1 MMGLEVTVEQ
11 AATEEEAAAA
21 AEVAEVAE
29 AATHPDQAGRG
40 NSRETTPATVE
51 EPLVGEEAMT
61 TEPLAGEKRAR
72 DDDQRPLPSGW
83 VEAKDPRYNDTIYW
97 YHAVTKQTSWSRP
110 TGPDGAGAPPPPPP
124 PLPLSRTPLAAP
136 PPPPATG
143 TAPERKSDHPRCD
156 ASPSFATV
164 TMEDATRQMLA
175 AGCKVELSTPLVTG
189 SVKIFNPEKGY
200 GFIGMD
206 GGEDHFVH
214 AAHLLDGNTLA
225 VGARVVFVPAY
236 DHQKGTGKPM
246 ATLVTGAYSG
256 PNRPVRA
263 AVEARNAARQLIGE
277 SGAHVETG
285 AGRSTPS
292 GEERPR
298 EKRERERA
306 ERRTREEVVRKR
318 ADAARMTPGMS
329 HGMTSAAAAALC
341 PGAAVRAR
349 LSLEGAM
356 VRLTIRVDAASSARS
371 SPPPRPSSGSELW
384 LRGPDLGRGNMR
396 FVVDAQHPAARHP
409 PPIVVPADL
418 GSDSAATAAA
428 GATAT
433 TTAAAAATALAA
445 TPATASAPLS
455 RSWVRARARSRSRGR
470 ERSRSRSRD
479 RGRSRSRSAS
489 AERHRSGRGQG
500 ESRLQGERGR
510 GLELAR
516 GKKHVTARVDLL
528 PAQVSLFHAYG
539 GATITSLKRAA
550 GLTSVRVRGAD
561 SARPYAIMT
570 GPSRDAVALAEKIV
584 RALLRAD
591 GRRARGEAPLPVH
604 WATVPAVGQFSA
616 CPPLQH
622 RLATAVSPTSS

>member
-1 MMGLEVTVEQ
+1 
-11 AATEEEAAAA
+11 
-21 AEVAEVAE
+21 
-29 AATHPDQAGRG
+29 
-40 NSRETTPATVE
+40 
-51 EPLVGEEAMT
+51 MT
-61 TEPLAGEKRAR
+61 TEPLAGEKRPR

-83 VEAKDPRYNDTIYW
+83 VEAKDPRYNYTTYW

-110 TGPDGAGAPPPPPP
+110 TGPDGADAPPPPPPP

-136 PPPPATG
+136 PPPPATS
-143 TAPERKSDHPRCD
+143 TAPERKSDHPRCEVVAGN
-156 ASPSFATV
+156 ASPCATI

-175 AGCKVELSTPLVTG
+175 AGCKVGLSTPLVAG
-189 SVKIFNPEKGY
+189 SVKSYDPLKGY
-200 GFIGMD
+200 GFIAVD

-214 AAHLLDGNTLA
+214 AAHLLDGYTLA

-236 DHQKGTGKPM
+236 DHQKGKGRPM
-246 ATLVTGAYSG
+246 ATLVTGAQNG
-256 PNRPVRA
+256 PNRSGLA
-263 AVEARNAARQLIGE
+263 LEALEASAVEARNAARSAPDVSARHLIGE
-277 SGAHVETG
+277 SAAHAEKGT
-285 AGRSTPS
+285 GRSTPS
-292 GEERPR
+292 GEERAR

-318 ADAARMTPGMS
+318 ADAPRTTPGMS
-329 HGMTSAAAAALC
+329 HGMPAAAAAALC

-349 LSLEGAM
+349 LRLEGAM
-356 VRLTIRVDAASSARS
+356 VRLTIRVDAASSAQS
-371 SPPPRPSSGSELW
+371 SPPLRQSSGSELW

-396 FVVDAQHPAARHP
+396 LVVDAQRPAPRHP

-433 TTAAAAATALAA
+433 TTAAAAAAATTTTTALAA

-489 AERHRSGRGQG
+489 AKRHRSDRGQG

-516 GKKHVTARVDLL
+516 GKKDVTARVDLL
-528 PAQVSLFHAYG
+528 PAQVSLFHACG
-539 GATITSLKRAA
+539 GAAITSLKRAA
-550 GLTSVRVRGAD
+550 GLTSARVRGAD
-561 SARPYAIMT
+561 SARPYVIMT
-570 GPSRDAVALAEKIV
+570 APSRDAVALAEKIA

-616 CPPLQH
+616 CLPLLH
-622 RLATAVSPTSS
+622 RRVPTSS